1 MGADRLPHV
10 QRMILADS
18 SAERVEPLSHIQK
31 MQEADFYGILKAMH
45 GLPVTIRLLDPPL
58 HEFLPN
64 YESVLVETIELRITG
79 KDPARLA
86 QQEALLAKIR
96 ELHEFNPMLGHRGCR
111 LGITFPDVY
120 DMQVRAILNA
130 SVKLTKE
137 GVKVL
142 PEIEIPLTIDF
153 KDVGVNKVDGI
164 NYRLPMNYTIT
175 CAGSTLPW
183 EMVLTV
189 KGTASSFESAAVQSS
204 VTDLGIKLLQNGQPF
219 QLNTP
224 IVINPAT
231 PPALEAVPV
240 KRPGST
246 LKSGGFSAA
255 ATLMAEYQ

>member
-1 MGADRLPHV
+1 MKICK
-10 QRMILADS
+10 QLALLVLCTAGINAAA
-18 SAERVEPLSHIQK
+18 SANLAFTGTLVEPPLC
-31 MQEADFYGILKAMH
+31 
-45 GLPVTIRLLDPPL
+45 TI
-58 HEFLPN
+58 N
-64 YESVLVETIELRITG
+64 NGNT
-79 KDPARLA
+79 
-86 QQEALLAKIR
+86 
-96 ELHEFNPMLGHRGCR
+96 
-111 LGITFPDVY
+111 
-120 DMQVRAILNA
+120 
-130 SVKLTKE
+130 
-137 GVKVL
+137 
-142 PEIEIPLTIDF
+142 LTIDF

>member
-1 MGADRLPHV
+1 MKICK
-10 QRMILADS
+10 QLALLVLCTAGINA
-18 SAERVEPLSHIQK
+18 SASANLAFTGTLVEPPLC
-31 MQEADFYGILKAMH
+31 
-45 GLPVTIRLLDPPL
+45 TI
-58 HEFLPN
+58 N
-64 YESVLVETIELRITG
+64 NGNT
-79 KDPARLA
+79 
-86 QQEALLAKIR
+86 
-96 ELHEFNPMLGHRGCR
+96 
-111 LGITFPDVY
+111 
-120 DMQVRAILNA
+120 
-130 SVKLTKE
+130 
-137 GVKVL
+137 
-142 PEIEIPLTIDF
+142 LTIDF

-183 EMVLTV
+183 DMVLTV